1 MEEVIKLKIRWFG
14 HSFFLV
20 TSGDQKI
27 VFDPF
32 DATVGYPL
40 PQVEADLVI
49 VSHDHFDHNN
59 VSLIKGHP
67 EVIKEPG
74 VYEKDG
80 IKIKVFSTFHDEVG
94 GKKRGKNNVSR
105 LELESMSL
113 IHAGDL
119 GMIPSD
125 EELSSWKPVDV
136 LLLPIG
142 GIFTIDAREA
152 QKLVSKLSPRIV
164 IPMHYRTKYTQ
175 MEISPVEPFLRGFK
189 EVRKLGS
196 SETEVTRENLPV
208 NLEVWVLEI

>member
-1 MEEVIKLKIRWFG
+1 MKIRWFG

-20 TSGDQKI
+20 TSGDKKI

-32 DATVGYPL
+32 DATVGYSL
-40 PQVEADLVI
+40 PQVEANLVI

-74 VYEKDG
+74 VYEKNG
-80 IKIKVFSTFHDEVG
+80 IKIEVFSTFHDEVG

-105 LELESMSL
+105 LELEGMSL
-113 IHAGDL
+113 IHSGDL

-125 EELSSWKPVDV
+125 EELSSWKPVDI
-136 LLLPIG
+136 LLLPVG
-142 GIFTIDAREA
+142 GVFTIDAREA
-152 QKLVSKLSPRIV
+152 QKLVSKLFPRIV

-175 MEISPVEPFLRGFK
+175 MEISTVEPFLRGFK
-189 EVRKLGS
+189 EAKKLNS
-196 SETEVTRENLPV
+196 SEIEITQENLPA
-208 NLEVWVLEI
+208 NLEVWVLEV

>member
-1 MEEVIKLKIRWFG
+1 
-14 HSFFLV
+14 
-20 TSGDQKI
+20 
-27 VFDPF
+27 
-32 DATVGYPL
+32 
-40 PQVEADLVI
+40 
-49 VSHDHFDHNN
+49 
-59 VSLIKGHP
+59 
-67 EVIKEPG
+67 
-74 VYEKDG
+74 
-80 IKIKVFSTFHDEVG
+80 
-94 GKKRGKNNVSR
+94 
-105 LELESMSL
+105 MSL